1 MNTKSQFQRLKDDS
15 KLVMKAL
22 QQEALA
28 QKFLIGSH
36 NAVRLRRSLAAG
48 QRQDLIDRTLL
59 TPEVHK
65 VHAKRLSDRYLKQ
78 WTKKRDQATRN
89 WQKLPP
95 SLRMANAK
103 PTEHDIAAAQY
114 RFLTVVDSVTAVDA
128 GDALRAVIKLKEK
141 LTTTASSVRGIFVLG
156 VLEVEVVSMRL
167 MREFRRLDQS
177 SDSEYRKLD
186 VCETLTQNLKG
197 SLYAQDDSF
206 FLVHFHGVVTAKTP
220 EQFEQFYERLRKVKA
235 WNAAPRQLEMKAL
248 SKAYSGRSKSMEQ
261 NLKHIATYITKGGN
275 DWYANKAYLRY
286 KIGFENDDAQ
296 VNDEAT
302 WVAKNWRRS
311 AILRQEHSE
320 GGIVDLLS
328 MTAEEILQLA
338 VVIDGL
344 MGLNRTRTGYLVSV
358 GK

>member
-1 MNTKSQFQRLKDDS
+1 MNTKTLIQRLRNDS

-28 QKFLIGSH
+28 QKFLIGSR

-48 QRQDLIDRTLL
+48 DRLDLVERTLL
-59 TPEVHK
+59 TPEIHK
-65 VHAKRLSDRYLKQ
+65 AHANRLSDRYLGN
-78 WTKKRDQATRN
+78 WTKIREQAIHS
-89 WQKLPP
+89 WQKFPH
-95 SLRMANAK
+95 SLRKVTVK
-103 PTEHDIAAAQY
+103 PTDQDIAAAQY

-128 GDALRAVIKLKEK
+128 GAALKAATKLKEK
-141 LTTTASSVRGIFVLG
+141 LTTTASSVRGIAILG
-156 VLEVEVVSMRL
+156 VLEVEVVCMRL
-167 MREFRRLDQS
+167 MREFRRLEQS

-186 VCETLTQNLKG
+186 VCETLAQNLKG
-197 SLYAQDDSF
+197 SLYAQDDSL
-206 FLVHFHGVVTAKTP
+206 FLVHFHGVVTARKP
-220 EQFEQFYERLRKVKA
+220 EQFEQFYERLRKVKV
-235 WNAAPRQLEMKAL
+235 WNQAPRQIEMKAM
-248 SKAYSGRSKSMEQ
+248 SKVYNGRSKSMEQ

-286 KIGFENDDAQ
+286 KIGFENDDSQ

-311 AILRQEHSE
+311 EMLRQEHSE
-320 GGIVDLLS
+320 DGIVDLLS
-328 MTAEEILQLA
+328 MTAEEVLQLA

-344 MGLNRTRTGYLVSV
+344 MGLNRTRTGYLVSA

>member
-1 MNTKSQFQRLKDDS
+1 
-15 KLVMKAL
+15 MKAL

-141 LTTTASSVRGIFVLG
+141 LQWVR
-156 VLEVEVVSMRL
+156 RN
-167 MREFRRLDQS
+167 
-177 SDSEYRKLD
+177 YRKCLF
-186 VCETLTQNLKG
+186 LK
-197 SLYAQDDSF
+197 SL
-206 FLVHFHGVVTAKTP
+206 HI
-220 EQFEQFYERLRKVKA
+220 
-235 WNAAPRQLEMKAL
+235 QL
-248 SKAYSGRSKSMEQ
+248 
-261 NLKHIATYITKGGN
+261 I
-275 DWYANKAYLRY
+275 
-286 KIGFENDDAQ
+286 
-296 VNDEAT
+296 
-302 WVAKNWRRS
+302 
-311 AILRQEHSE
+311 
-320 GGIVDLLS
+320 
-328 MTAEEILQLA
+328 
-338 VVIDGL
+338 
-344 MGLNRTRTGYLVSV
+344 
-358 GK
+358 